1 MPVFHTKTI
10 ESILEPV
17 SKQVG
22 QLVILHEEGQ
32 DGNALPPLDK
42 PVSVV
47 QQAVANLYKVG
58 TETVEESSDL
68 LLKRDMPPA
77 LEMVQAASD
86 SLGQAA
92 QFIAADPYRK
102 DFIFFYSYRGH
113 HIRLKHLF
121 RVEAQ

>member
-47 QQAVANLYKVG
+47 QQAVANLYKEG
-58 TETVEESSDL
+58 TETVEESSY
-68 LLKRDMPPA
+68 
-77 LEMVQAASD
+77 
-86 SLGQAA
+86 A
-92 QFIAADPYRK
+92 QKGYATCIGNG
-102 DFIFFYSYRGH
+102 SSS
-113 HIRLKHLF
+113 F
-121 RVEAQ
+121 RFTWTSSTVYCS